1 MAAADIPAFD
11 GLRGGGKQA
20 MARALAAVEKYP
32 EEPAVIGLLDAAWKA
47 ARAHVIGLTGPPG
60 VGKSTLINALVQIWR
75 SRGLSVG
82 VIAVDPTSRKTGGAL
97 LGDRTRLN
105 IDPEDDQVFVRS
117 MAARARLGGLAALTI
132 PAMVLMRAVF
142 DIVLIETVGIGQSE
156 TDVANVCDTVIF
168 CVQPGSGDSL
178 QFMKAGI
185 MEVPHIAVV
194 TKSDLTAAARRAR
207 ADIEGAL
214 GLAESPAGAWTV
226 PVMLLSAARREGVE
240 ALADAIERHRLWLA
254 GTGEGGRMRALQARH
269 WLEDSVREQFG
280 LRGLQRAKQALSAP
294 SGLSPFRRAADISKS
309 LESRD

>member
-1 MAAADIPAFD
+1 
-11 GLRGGGKQA
+11 
-20 MARALAAVEKYP
+20 
-32 EEPAVIGLLDAAWKA
+32 
-47 ARAHVIGLTGPPG
+47 
-60 VGKSTLINALVQIWR
+60 
-75 SRGLSVG
+75 
-82 VIAVDPTSRKTGGAL
+82 
-97 LGDRTRLN
+97 
-105 IDPEDDQVFVRS
+105 
-117 MAARARLGGLAALTI
+117 
-132 PAMVLMRAVF
+132 
-142 DIVLIETVGIGQSE
+142 
-156 TDVANVCDTVIF
+156 
-168 CVQPGSGDSL
+168 
-178 QFMKAGI
+178 
-185 MEVPHIAVV
+185 VV

-214 GLAESPAGAWTV
+214 GLAESPAVAWTV